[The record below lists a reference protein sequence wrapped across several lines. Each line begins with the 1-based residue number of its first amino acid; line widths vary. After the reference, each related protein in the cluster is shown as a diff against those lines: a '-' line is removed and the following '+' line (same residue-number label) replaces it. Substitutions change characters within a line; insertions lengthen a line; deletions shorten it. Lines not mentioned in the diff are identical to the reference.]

1 MGKVC
6 SKCGTDNRD
15 KALFCMG
22 CGGKLTTV
30 QGPASAEDP
39 TSNAIPPRAATP
51 PPDTGQPAV
60 RVGPQAAGSS
70 TVSRHRPLYLAG
82 LLLAAAALAIW
93 FHLHQQKSRSIGAAP
108 VSAPAQPAAVPPQ
121 APPASAPDA
130 QAPNSTEQPVVD
142 PAAAAAE
149 LEAEQRL
156 NALKAQNARLN
167 QQRLE
172 RERRE
177 RALAAQEQA
186 LAVQALER
194 ERAQQERRQAQ
205 TPPAPPAAALP
216 AAPAAVQAEAPAL
229 TVARLCEPA
238 GNFFARELCR
248 LGECRKPA
256 QANDPVCVGFRQM
269 EEASRAGL
277 QNN

>member
-6 SKCGTDNRD
+6 AKCGTDNRD

-22 CGGKLTTV
+22 CGGKLTAL
-30 QGPASAEDP
+30 QGPASAED
-39 TSNAIPPRAATP
+39 TASNTTPPRAATF
-51 PPDTGQPAV
+51 PPDTGQPAAGV
-60 RVGPQAAGSS
+60 KPPAAGSTLS
-70 TVSRHRPLYLAG
+70 SHRLLSLAG

-93 FHLHQQKSRSIGAAP
+93 FHLHQQKGRSIPAAP
-108 VSAPAQPAAVPPQ
+108 VSAPAQPAAMPPQ
-121 APPASAPDA
+121 APPTSAPDA
-130 QAPNSTEQPVVD
+130 RTPSPTQQPVVD
-142 PAAAAAE
+142 PAAAAAG

-177 RALAAQEQA
+177 RVLAAQEQA
-186 LAVQALER
+186 RAVQALER
-194 ERAQQERRQAQ
+194 QRAEQARRQAQ
-205 TPPAPPAAALP
+205 TPPAQPAAALP
-216 AAPAAVQAEAPAL
+216 AAPAAAPPEAPAL
-229 TVARLCEPA
+229 TVASLCEPA

-248 LGECRKPA
+248 LRECRKPA
-256 QANDPVCVGFRQM
+256 LANDPVCVSFRQM
-269 EEASRAGL
+269 EEANRARQ